1 MSVHIEISIIGPCI
15 IRMVG
20 DVHCEIRSPK
30 HRALIAILAL
40 SPLGRA
46 SRQQVQ
52 NLLWGA
58 ADYDSGNQNLR
69 RALSD
74 LRKHIGPQFQNLFHT
89 TKSDIELD
97 LSKVRFI
104 RPIGPGPILADLNIA
119 TPAYAA
125 WIDSQRRAP
134 QAINALL
141 NRPNAVSAHRAKP
154 QITVFPLLVID
165 PDPNL
170 HIFSDWVAQELCR
183 SLSRSNLI
191 SVISHLSA
199 RSVLT
204 NILDIPKI
212 RETLDVDYILTG
224 SLRPSGDYLVIDF
237 DFIDTQ
243 SGHILWNRNIET
255 TRIHATQ
262 AIVEPLYHVVEQI
275 GHTISDHTVR
285 YVRTKSADAVDT
297 HQLLLAGVTMMHRPA
312 MRDFLAAR
320 DFLQEA
326 CERQPHFSENH
337 AWLAKWHI
345 LNVFKGLTTDREG
358 DTTKALDGTARALDL
373 DPNNSFSLT
382 INGFAHSNLCKELD
396 IAAQRY
402 EMAQLANPNESLSW
416 LLRGSLMAFQD
427 DGAAAIRSAQTAQ
440 RLSPIDPFRYYYD
453 SLTSS
458 AYLAGEN
465 YEMAL
470 DYANRSLA
478 KNDRHISTLRA
489 KITALFF
496 LDRLPDAQA
505 TATELMR
512 RFPEFSI
519 RNYQQQH
526 PSAQGAV
533 GKRVIEALKKSGIQ

>member
-74 LRKHIGPQFQNLFHT
+74 LRKHIGPKFQNLFHT

-165 PDPNL
+165 PNPNL

-191 SVISHLSA
+191 SVI
-199 RSVLT
+199 
-204 NILDIPKI
+204 
-212 RETLDVDYILTG
+212 
-224 SLRPSGDYLVIDF
+224 
-237 DFIDTQ
+237 
-243 SGHILWNRNIET
+243 
-255 TRIHATQ
+255 
-262 AIVEPLYHVVEQI
+262 
-275 GHTISDHTVR
+275 
-285 YVRTKSADAVDT
+285 
-297 HQLLLAGVTMMHRPA
+297 
-312 MRDFLAAR
+312 
-320 DFLQEA
+320 
-326 CERQPHFSENH
+326 
-337 AWLAKWHI
+337 
-345 LNVFKGLTTDREG
+345 
-358 DTTKALDGTARALDL
+358 
-373 DPNNSFSLT
+373 
-382 INGFAHSNLCKELD
+382 
-396 IAAQRY
+396 
-402 EMAQLANPNESLSW
+402 
-416 LLRGSLMAFQD
+416 
-427 DGAAAIRSAQTAQ
+427 
-440 RLSPIDPFRYYYD
+440 
-453 SLTSS
+453 
-458 AYLAGEN
+458 
-465 YEMAL
+465 
-470 DYANRSLA
+470 
-478 KNDRHISTLRA
+478 
-489 KITALFF
+489 
-496 LDRLPDAQA
+496 
-505 TATELMR
+505 
-512 RFPEFSI
+512 
-519 RNYQQQH
+519 
-526 PSAQGAV
+526 
-533 GKRVIEALKKSGIQ
+533 